1 MDARSE
7 VGTGACADET
17 FSRRRFAN
25 ARSRAEIVRSH
36 GQEVLYGDMA
46 DDESPPNED
55 ELKMFDM
62 YRSLG
67 GESNQEEYMVKMR
80 TFIKYTLLSWVIG
93 IGPPDDLTTEDKSGC
108 KYFRSR
114 DEAAHAYMEA
124 VNIDMTELNRIFRSI
139 DLVHAYT

>member
-1 MDARSE
+1 
-7 VGTGACADET
+7 
-17 FSRRRFAN
+17 
-25 ARSRAEIVRSH
+25 
-36 GQEVLYGDMA
+36 MA

-67 GESNQEEYMVKMR
+67 GKSNQEEYMVKMR